1 MVDSRI
7 DWNKNRTTWS
17 SVLDKVHIPP
27 PTSEQQWTSPST
39 PFSWPWC
46 HSTRNHWAQKLL
58 KSQANQKNKL
68 WRGAVQKR
76 SSTGIVL
83 VTRVLAGLLPGSV
96 LYIMFKICFEMHG
109 MTTFEMRF
117 LSYDLMLR
125 DENEIFQYHALRW
138 EFHSFSLL
146 FKTRTNFFLSI
157 SGFKTI
163 TRIKIKII
171 LARIFEK
178 SFLLLASGLVFST
191 KTGIS
196 FFQSRVSQREQEI

>member
-1 MVDSRI
+1 MVDSKI

-96 LYIMFKICFEMHG
+96 WYTYYVQNMLWNAWHDNFWDEISFLRSHASRRERDFSVPCFEM
-109 MTTFEMRF
+109 R
-117 LSYDLMLR
+117 
-125 DENEIFQYHALRW
+125 
-138 EFHSFSLL
+138 
-146 FKTRTNFFLSI
+146 
-157 SGFKTI
+157 
-163 TRIKIKII
+163 
-171 LARIFEK
+171 
-178 SFLLLASGLVFST
+178 
-191 KTGIS
+191 IS
-196 FFQSRVSQREQEI
+196 FFQSLVQDEN